1 MCNILGIQSITENPH
16 LKSIKILLI
25 YTATSDLM
33 DNESQNLKYLIFGF
47 LSFSQ
52 LLTVFIRY
60 VYLQICQYLSFMVI
74 HVL

>member
-1 MCNILGIQSITENPH
+1 MCNILGIQSIIENPH

-47 LSFSQ
+47 L
-52 LLTVFIRY
+52 TVF
-60 VYLQICQYLSFMVI
+60 LSFWQFLSGTYICKYVNI
-74 HVL
+74 